1 MKRSLAVA
9 ALVTLAAVPG
19 RGDGRRVLDGIV
31 VRVNDR
37 IITVTG
43 MRARAAEHAAE
54 RGQPVPVQA
63 YPSLVQEAADELCL
77 LERGAELKI
86 EISDQEVDAA
96 IQQLK
101 EQNRVPDDETFA
113 RMLRELGLT
122 LPRLRQRM
130 HDNIMVN
137 RVLSNEVG
145 ELPITEE
152 EVRQLY
158 ERDKQSYAV
167 PERFALEH
175 IVYPVAPDR
184 SDLQL
189 KLARARRL
197 VAAARAGES
206 FLDLVAQETA
216 LGDATG
222 GDLGALV
229 LTDLR
234 PEVRDVVAAMKPG
247 EISEPFV
254 SGIGVHVGRLREKI
268 PAAYRPFEEV
278 AEELRNRELD
288 ERYRNRLRGVVDGLK
303 TRYVVVVHPE
313 LFTPVGS

>member
-1 MKRSLAVA
+1 MGVDAW
-9 ALVTLAAVPG
+9 
-19 RGDGRRVLDGIV
+19 GDGRQIVDAIV

-43 MRARAAEHAAE
+43 MRQRAAEHAAE
-54 RGQPVPVQA
+54 RGQPVPVEA
-63 YPSLVQEAADELCL
+63 YPMLVQEAADELCL
-77 LERGAELKI
+77 LERGAELKV
-86 EISDQEVDAA
+86 EISDEEIDAA

-113 RMLRELGLT
+113 RMLRELGLS
-122 LPRLRQRM
+122 LPRLRQRL

-137 RVLSNEVG
+137 RVLSHEVG
-145 ELPITEE
+145 ELPLTEE
-152 EVRQLY
+152 EVRQRY
-158 ERDKQSYAV
+158 ERDKENYAV

-197 VAAARAGES
+197 VAAARAGGS
-206 FLDLVAQETA
+206 FLDLVTQETA

-222 GDLGALV
+222 GDLGVLV

-247 EISEPFV
+247 DISEPFV
-254 SGIGVHVGRLREKI
+254 SAIGVHVGRLRERL
-268 PAAYRPFEEV
+268 PASYKPFSEV

>member
-1 MKRSLAVA
+1 MKRLITTAAVF
-9 ALVTLAAVPG
+9 TLAAVTAWA
-19 RGDGRRVLDGIV
+19 DGRQVVDGIV

-54 RGQPVPVQA
+54 RGQPVPVEA
-63 YPSLVQEAADELCL
+63 YPALVQEAADELCL
-77 LERGAELKI
+77 LERGVELKI
-86 EISDQEVDAA
+86 EVPDQEIDAA
-96 IQQLK
+96 LQQLK
-101 EQNRVPDDETFA
+101 EQNRVPDDETFT
-113 RMLRELGLT
+113 RMLRDLGLS
-122 LPRLRQRM
+122 LPRLRQRL

-137 RVLSNEVG
+137 RVLSREVG

-152 EVRQLY
+152 ELRQRY
-158 ERDKQSYAV
+158 ERDKEKYAV
-167 PERFALEH
+167 TERFALEH

-197 VAAARAGES
+197 VAAARAGGS
-206 FLDLVAQETA
+206 FLELVAQETA

-229 LTDLR
+229 LADLR
-234 PEVRDVVAAMKPG
+234 AEVRDVVAAMKPG

-268 PAAYRPFEEV
+268 PASYRPFGEV
-278 AEELRNRELD
+278 EEELRNRELD

-303 TRYVVVVHPE
+303 TRYVVVLHPE

>member
-1 MKRSLAVA
+1 MKRLLAMA
-9 ALVTLAAVPG
+9 ALVTIAAVPS
-19 RGDGRRVLDGIV
+19 RGDGRRVVDGIV

-43 MRARAAEHAAE
+43 MHARAAEHAAE
-54 RGQPVPVQA
+54 RGQPVPLEA
-63 YPSLVQEAADELCL
+63 YPSLIQEAADELCL
-77 LERGAELKI
+77 LERGAELKV
-86 EISDQEVDAA
+86 EISDQEIDAA

-122 LPRLRQRM
+122 LPRLRQRL

-137 RVLSNEVG
+137 RVLSHEVG

-152 EVRQLY
+152 EIRQRY
-158 ERDKQSYAV
+158 QRDKESFAV
-167 PERFALEH
+167 PERYALEH
-175 IVYPVAPDR
+175 IVYPVAADR

-197 VAAARAGES
+197 VAAARAGGS
-206 FLDLVAQETA
+206 FLELVAQETA

-222 GDLGALV
+222 GDLGPLV

-254 SGIGVHVGRLREKI
+254 SAIGVHVGRLRERI
-268 PAAYRPFEEV
+268 PASYRPFEEV

-303 TRYVVVVHPE
+303 TRYVVVVQPE

>member
-1 MKRSLAVA
+1 MKRLLTATALA
-9 ALVTLAAVPG
+9 ALAAASAFAAGP
-19 RGDGRRVLDGIV
+19 RVLDGIV

-54 RGQPVPVQA
+54 RGQPVPVEA
-63 YPSLVQEAADELCL
+63 YPMLVQEAADELCL
-77 LERGAELKI
+77 LERGEELKL
-86 EISDQEVDAA
+86 EVADQEIEAA

-101 EQNRVPDDETFA
+101 EQNRVPDDETFN
-113 RMLRELGLT
+113 RMLRELGMT
-122 LPRLRQRM
+122 MPRLRQRL
-130 HDNIMVN
+130 HDNIMTN
-137 RVLSNEVG
+137 RVLSREVG
-145 ELPITEE
+145 DLPITEE
-152 EVRQLY
+152 EVRQRY
-158 ERDKQSYAV
+158 ERDKEKFAI

-197 VAAARAGES
+197 IAAARSGGT

-216 LGDATG
+216 LGDASG

-234 PEVRDVVAAMKPG
+234 PEVRDAVAALKPG
-247 EISEPFV
+247 DVSEPFV
-254 SGIGVHVGRLREKI
+254 SATGVHVARLRERV
-268 PAAYRPFEEV
+268 PATYKPFAEV
-278 AEELRNRELD
+278 EEELRNRELD
-288 ERYRNRLRGVVDGLK
+288 ERYRTKLRGVVDNLK
-303 TRYVVVVHPE
+303 TRYVVVLHPE
-313 LFTPVGS
+313 LFTPVAS

>member
-1 MKRSLAVA
+1 MKRLLAVA
-9 ALVTLAAVPG
+9 AILTLAAAPG
-19 RGDGRRVLDGIV
+19 RSDGRRVVDGIV

-43 MRARAAEHAAE
+43 MRARAADHAAE

-63 YPSLVQEAADELCL
+63 YPTLVQEAADELCL

-86 EISDQEVDAA
+86 EISDQEIDAA
-96 IQQLK
+96 IEQLK
-101 EQNRVPDDETFA
+101 EQNRVPDEETFT

-122 LPRLRQRM
+122 LPRLRQRL

-152 EVRQLY
+152 EVRQRY
-158 ERDKQSYAV
+158 ERDKESYAV
-167 PERFALEH
+167 PERYALEH

-197 VAAARAGES
+197 VAAARAGGS
-206 FLDLVAQETA
+206 FLELVAQETA

-268 PAAYRPFEEV
+268 PASYRPFEEV

-313 LFTPVGS
+313 MFVPVGT

>member
-1 MKRSLAVA
+1 MGVGAW
-9 ALVTLAAVPG
+9 
-19 RGDGRRVLDGIV
+19 GDGRQIVDAIV

-37 IITVTG
+37 IISVTG
-43 MRARAAEHAAE
+43 MRQRAAEHAAE
-54 RGQPVPVQA
+54 RGQPVPVEA
-63 YPSLVQEAADELCL
+63 YPMLVQEAADELCL
-77 LERGAELKI
+77 LERGAELKL
-86 EISDQEVDAA
+86 EISDEEIDAA

-113 RMLRELGLT
+113 RMLRELGLS
-122 LPRLRQRM
+122 LPRLRQRL

-137 RVLSNEVG
+137 RVLSHEVG

-152 EVRQLY
+152 EVRQRY
-158 ERDKQSYAV
+158 ERDKENYAV

-197 VAAARAGES
+197 VAAARAGGS
-206 FLDLVAQETA
+206 FLDLVTQETA

-222 GDLGALV
+222 GDLGVLV

-247 EISEPFV
+247 DISEPFV
-254 SGIGVHVGRLREKI
+254 SAIGVHVGRLRESF
-268 PAAYRPFEEV
+268 PASYKPFSEV

-288 ERYRNRLRGVVDGLK
+288 ERYRERLRGVVDGLK

-313 LFTPVGS
+313 LFTPVAS

>member
-1 MKRSLAVA
+1 MKRLLATTALVAVA
-9 ALVTLAAVPG
+9 AAVHA
-19 RGDGRRVLDGIV
+19 DGRRVLDAIV

-54 RGQPVPVQA
+54 TGRPVPVEA
-63 YPSLVQEAADELCL
+63 YPALVQEAADELCL
-77 LERGAELKI
+77 LERGVELKL
-86 EISDQEVDAA
+86 EVSDEEVDAA

-101 EQNRVPDDETFA
+101 EQNRVPDDETFT
-113 RMLRELGLT
+113 RQLRELGLS
-122 LPRLRQRM
+122 LPRLRQRL

-137 RVLSNEVG
+137 RVLSREVG

-152 EVRQLY
+152 ELRQRY
-158 ERDKQSYAV
+158 ERDKEKYAI
-167 PERFALEH
+167 PERYALEH

-189 KLARARRL
+189 QLARARRL
-197 VAAARAGES
+197 VAAARTGGT

-216 LGDATG
+216 LGDANG

-234 PEVRDVVAAMKPG
+234 AEVRDVVAALKPG

-254 SGIGVHVGRLREKI
+254 SSIGVHVGRLREKI
-268 PAAYRPFEEV
+268 PASYRPFGEV
-278 AEELRNRELD
+278 EEELRNRELD

-303 TRYVVVVHPE
+303 TRYVVVLHPE
-313 LFTPVGS
+313 LFVPVG